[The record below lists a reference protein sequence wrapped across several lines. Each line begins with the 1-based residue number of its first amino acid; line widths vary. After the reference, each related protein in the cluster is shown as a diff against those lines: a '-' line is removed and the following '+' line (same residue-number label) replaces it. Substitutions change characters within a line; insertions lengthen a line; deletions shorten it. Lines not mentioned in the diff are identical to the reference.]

1 MFVNFTSH
9 IALERPKDQFGRP
22 VEDGEKRGADGLQI
36 PLLVGEVR
44 QCADH
49 TGDSSLAVAVDVV
62 FHEWVT
68 QRCDEDNSFKAQV
81 VDLALSWI
89 RQETGYKLENGWKTI
104 KSKYKGGL
112 GEMGDRPMPFP
123 ISKAMEQEEPID
135 KRSAK
140 EEHKEDPIAPRSEP
154 QQNTIPPLATLS
166 PENLLQAKKGSG
178 AEGTSADSG
187 MFRGVNDSEY
197 LKMPGALGSDKG
209 GKSKVLIE
217 EVVSNVQASGQ
228 DEGKT
233 KKKKKRAAVKK
244 GFLHTAGKSGPK
256 LYGDS
261 GSSGD
266 GQKEVSR
273 PLSNPGILR
282 EDRQTKFYMWRY

>member
-1 MFVNFTSH
+1 
-9 IALERPKDQFGRP
+9 
-22 VEDGEKRGADGLQI
+22 
-36 PLLVGEVR
+36 
-44 QCADH
+44 
-49 TGDSSLAVAVDVV
+49 
-62 FHEWVT
+62 
-68 QRCDEDNSFKAQV
+68 
-81 VDLALSWI
+81 
-89 RQETGYKLENGWKTI
+89 
-104 KSKYKGGL
+104 
-112 GEMGDRPMPFP
+112 
-123 ISKAMEQEEPID
+123 
-135 KRSAK
+135 
-140 EEHKEDPIAPRSEP
+140 
-154 QQNTIPPLATLS
+154 
-166 PENLLQAKKGSG
+166 
-178 AEGTSADSG
+178 
-187 MFRGVNDSEY
+187 
-197 LKMPGALGSDKG
+197 MPGALGSDKG

-217 EVVSNVQASGQ
+217 EVVSDVQASGQ